1 MEEEKIQRLKI
12 DDSKRFKNQNWFKF
26 TFIISLL
33 LIAILV
39 VIFLRRSPIEVEVYK
54 GSKVK
59 DDSPIVILNASGYV
73 TPRRK
78 ATVAA
83 KTTGRVKEILVEEG
97 MKVKEDQLIATLDE
111 NDAKALFEKALSSKN
126 VIEASINGT
135 LAKLNEAQKN
145 LERGKKLFS
154 SGFLDEQSLDKLNSD
169 YIYLKGQYESQLKA
183 IEEAE
188 AAIKVAEREL
198 INCKVTAP
206 FDGVVVSKDAQPGE
220 MVSPFSAGG
229 GFTRTGII
237 TIVDMNSLE
246 TEVDV
251 SESNLSKVYEKQKVL
266 AVLDAY
272 PDITFPGK
280 VRTVIPSADRQ
291 KATVKVRITF
301 DKLDPKILPDM
312 GVRVS
317 FIEERDK
324 LNGLYIPKSAI
335 FKEGQK
341 SYVFVFNDNRITKRE
356 LVTGKETET
365 SIEVISN
372 LKDGELIVLSLNE
385 NLKDGK
391 KVKAILRQ

>member
-1 MEEEKIQRLKI
+1 MEEKKIQKLKI
-12 DDSKRFKNQNWFKF
+12 DDSKRFKNQNWLKF
-26 TFIISLL
+26 TFIIFLL
-33 LIAILV
+33 LIITLV
-39 VIFLRRSPIEVEVYK
+39 LIFLKKSPLEVEVYK
-54 GSKVK
+54 VSQAK

-83 KTTGRVKEILVEEG
+83 KTTGRVKDILVEEG
-97 MKVKEDQLIATLDE
+97 MKVKEGQLIATLDE
-111 NDAKALFEKALSSKN
+111 NDAKALFEKALSSKK
-126 VIEASINGT
+126 VIEASLNGT
-135 LAKLNEAQKN
+135 LAKLGEAQKN
-145 LERGKKLFS
+145 LERGKELFA

-183 IEEAE
+183 IEEAK
-188 AAIKVAEREL
+188 AAIKVAERDL
-198 INCKVTAP
+198 INCKVTSP

-246 TEVDV
+246 IEVDV
-251 SESNLSKVYEKQKVL
+251 SESNLSKVYENQKIF

-272 PDITFPGK
+272 PDITFSGK

-312 GVRVS
+312 GIRVS
-317 FIEERDK
+317 FLEERDN
-324 LNGLYIPKSAI
+324 LNGLYIPKSAV
-335 FKEGQK
+335 FEEGKK
-341 SYVFVFNDNRITKRE
+341 SFVFVFEKNKIKKRE
-356 LVTGKETET
+356 IITGKETET
-365 SIEVISN
+365 TIEVISN

-391 KVKAILRQ
+391 KAKAMMR